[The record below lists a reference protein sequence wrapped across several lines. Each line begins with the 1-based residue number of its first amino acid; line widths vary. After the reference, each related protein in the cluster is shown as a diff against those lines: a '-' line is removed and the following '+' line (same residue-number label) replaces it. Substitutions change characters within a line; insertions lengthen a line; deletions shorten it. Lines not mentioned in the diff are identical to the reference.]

1 MTARRSV
8 STALVLALTL
18 TLGGLAAAPARAD
31 ATLDKV
37 RTRGKLV
44 VGVMLSGPPFGSID
58 PATQKHVG
66 YNVELSEALAKGLG
80 VGVETV
86 QVQPSNRVQFLQSGK
101 VDVLIANMQWTAERA
116 EILAFAPTPF
126 EEVGGA
132 AVVRKGSGL
141 KQWSDLRGKPV
152 CVSQGSNYAKPLE
165 EQYGAQVKAF
175 RGQPES
181 LLALRG
187 GGCVAAVH
195 VGPTLQQ
202 LLATNPDWA
211 DYELPLP
218 SELILSPSVIWLRK
232 GEADA
237 QAAIDKIVQQWHRS
251 GWLIEVGKRNGMQP
265 TRKLLELNERFR
277 KLPA

>member
-1 MTARRSV
+1 MTARRSL

-18 TLGGLAAAPARAD
+18 GCLAAAPARAD

-37 RTRGKLV
+37 RARGKLV

-80 VGVETV
+80 VSVETV

-101 VDVLIANMQWTAERA
+101 VDILIANMQWTAERA

-152 CVSQGSNYAKPLE
+152 CVSQGSNYTKPLE
-165 EQYGAQVKAF
+165 EQSGAQVKAF

-202 LLATNPDWA
+202 LLASNADWA

-218 SELILSPSVIWLRK
+218 SELIPSPSVIWLRK

-265 TRKLLELNERFR
+265 TRKLLELHERFR